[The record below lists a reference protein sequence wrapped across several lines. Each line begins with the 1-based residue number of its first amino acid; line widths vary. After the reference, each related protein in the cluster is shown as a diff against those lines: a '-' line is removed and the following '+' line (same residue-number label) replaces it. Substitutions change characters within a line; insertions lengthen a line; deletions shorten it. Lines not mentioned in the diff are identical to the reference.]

1 MVLNMDYTINES
13 KINNWLDELEQ
24 DRKKL
29 FDDVKVSKSTNK
41 IKEDKI
47 KCLEYI
53 ERSLLTYKKILNKEK
68 TDNEKF

>member
-1 MVLNMDYTINES
+1 MKIEYSINEN

-29 FDDVKVSKSTNK
+29 FDDVKMNKSTDK

-47 KCLEYI
+47 KNIEYI
-53 ERSLLTYKKILNKEK
+53 QRSLLNYKKILNKEK
-68 TDNEKF
+68 ENNDKF